1 MEAINFSNIQFKD
14 EYLNQTNSIIVI
26 KIKDNRKGSIAHTPI
41 SIDRCCKSFPVEPNI
56 SNISSIKDIIPRA
69 SCNMTKEDFLSKY
82 VQKRMALILQ
92 GCQNQWRARKW
103 TLEGTVPL
111 KFYNLIAQIKDF
123 SRLWLFIQSLIFV
136 LRSVKS
142 LPE

>member
-14 EYLNQTNSIIVI
+14 ENLNQTNSIMVI

-41 SIDRCCKSFPVEPNI
+41 SIDRCCKSFTVEPNI
-56 SNISSIKDIIPRA
+56 SNISSIRDIIPRA

-82 VQKRMALILQ
+82 VQKRKALILQ

-103 TLEGTVPL
+103 TLEGTDPV
-111 KFYNLIAQIKDF
+111 KFYNLIAHLCF
-123 SRLWLFIQSLIFV
+123 LWLFIQSLIFV
-136 LRSVKS
+136 FRSVKS
-142 LPE
+142 LPD

>member
-14 EYLNQTNSIIVI
+14 ENLNQTNSIIVI
-26 KIKDNRKGSIAHTPI
+26 KVKDNRKGSIAHTPI
-41 SIDRCCKSFPVEPNI
+41 SIDRCCKSFTVEPNI

-82 VQKRMALILQ
+82 VQKRKSLILQ

-103 TLEGTVPL
+103 TLEGTVL
-111 KFYNLIAQIKDF
+111 FNFIILLHRLQTQDFYF
-123 SRLWLFIQSLIFV
+123 SMVIHT
-136 LRSVKS
+136 KS
-142 LPE
+142 YIRFQEC

>member
-1 MEAINFSNIQFKD
+1 MEAINFSNIQFKE

-41 SIDRCCKSFPVEPNI
+41 SIDRCCKSFTVEPNI

-82 VQKRMALILQ
+82 VQKRKALILQ

-103 TLEGTVPL
+103 TLEGTVP
-111 KFYNLIAQIKDF
+111 FDF
-123 SRLWLFIQSLIFV
+123 IILLHRLQRFLFFMVIYT
-136 LRSVKS
+136 KS
-142 LPE
+142 CIRTQEC

>member
-1 MEAINFSNIQFKD
+1 MKAINFSNIQFKE

-41 SIDRCCKSFPVEPNI
+41 SIDRCCKSFTVEPNI

-82 VQKRMALILQ
+82 VQKRKSLILQ

-103 TLEGTVPL
+103 TLEGTVP
-111 KFYNLIAQIKDF
+111 FDF
-123 SRLWLFIQSLIFV
+123 IILLHRLQRFLFFMVIYT
-136 LRSVKS
+136 KS
-142 LPE
+142 CIRTQEC